1 MRKVKIKDNKGKFIE
16 VDIEKFKKH
25 LDKFHS
31 SGSTLHEEK
40 GHYFTVNKEFRN
52 KIESLYDKK

>member
-1 MRKVKIKDNKGKFIE
+1 MRKVKIKDNRGKFIE

-40 GHYFTVNKEFRN
+40 GHYFTVDKEFRN

>member
-40 GHYFTVNKEFRN
+40 GHYFTVDKDFRN

>member
-1 MRKVKIKDNKGKFIE
+1 MRKVKIKDDRGKFIE

-40 GHYFTVNKEFRN
+40 GHYFTVDKEFRN

>member
-1 MRKVKIKDNKGKFIE
+1 MRKVKIKDDRGKFIE
-16 VDIEKFKKH
+16 VDIEKFKEH

>member
-1 MRKVKIKDNKGKFIE
+1 MRKVKIKDNRGKFIE

-40 GHYFTVNKEFRN
+40 GHYFTVDKDFRN

>member
-40 GHYFTVNKEFRN
+40 GHYFTVDKEFRN

>member
-1 MRKVKIKDNKGKFIE
+1 MRKVKIKDNRGKFIE

>member
-1 MRKVKIKDNKGKFIE
+1 MRKVKIKDDRGKFIE

>member
-1 MRKVKIKDNKGKFIE
+1 MRKVKIKDDRGKFIE

-40 GHYFTVNKEFRN
+40 GHYFTVDKDFRN